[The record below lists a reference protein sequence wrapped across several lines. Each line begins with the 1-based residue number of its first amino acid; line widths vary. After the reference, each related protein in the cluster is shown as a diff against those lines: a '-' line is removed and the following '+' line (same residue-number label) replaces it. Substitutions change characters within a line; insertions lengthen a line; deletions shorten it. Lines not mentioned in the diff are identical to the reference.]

1 MLSRLLSFRSLYLSL
16 FILVCVSL
24 RIFLSNVREA
34 YSRYTKDNEQQQKW
48 LKNGDEANGKR
59 ARDVVR
65 EELEE
70 KENQL
75 LNEQKTL
82 QEELNKATKMLEEGS
97 TRLAKA
103 ISDREFHEICVAEVL
118 VTAANAKLAVL
129 KNQSIENSE
138 SLNRLRKK
146 NRKNN
151 CLKRMIE
158 IND

>member
-1 MLSRLLSFRSLYLSL
+1 L
-16 FILVCVSL
+16 
-24 RIFLSNVREA
+24 
-34 YSRYTKDNEQQQKW
+34 

-59 ARDVVR
+59 TRDVVR

-82 QEELNKATKMLEEGS
+82 PEELNKTTKMLEEGR

-103 ISDREFHEICVAEVL
+103 MSDREFHEIGVAEVL

-129 KNQSIENSE
+129 KNQLIENSK

-146 NRKNN
+146 QK
-151 CLKRMIE
+151 K
-158 IND
+158 